1 MTKAEL
7 SKIIWEALKEQA
19 CVHPKTAA
27 RIVSLNKAD
36 VDNAIKET
44 PALLALCDVPS
55 STHPGFGPE
64 ADPDRDY
71 DGENTFGPD

>member
-19 CVHPKTAA
+19 CVHPDTAA
-27 RIVSLNKAD
+27 RIVTLNKVD

-44 PALLALCDVPS
+44 PALLNLCDTPNQQ
-55 STHPGFGPE
+55 E
-64 ADPDRDY
+64 
-71 DGENTFGPD
+71 